1 MSVHRWTAV
10 LLAAAALGLSGC
22 TTNPGS
28 AAADQFVGSDKC
40 STCHQA
46 EFKSWQATYHSKMV
60 QPAAQG
66 LLKDAVDAWAKDGK
80 GNAGPA
86 KGNIDGKAYALADV
100 QMVVGSKW
108 KQRYLVKNPATGYHQ
123 FLDKQWNSYT
133 KLWEGYGQKN
143 DWETQCTTCHVTG
156 YRVTEFD
163 EKTSSIRKAS
173 FAEKNIGCEACH
185 GPGGAHAA
193 SGKKTDIFNP
203 RNAPKAEADKVCGY
217 CHIRVENYR
226 FKTGQGSASE
236 QLPHPVVGQTY
247 RAGRDDWTRWYPD
260 QVLLVGIQPEDP
272 VNKNYP
278 KTDLADAFFID
289 EAAQKSGLFEARKHH
304 QQYQEHLAA
313 RRHLQRPEGAGVR
326 AAPVDGPLPSGAGD
340 APLRE
345 RPARAGLSVCV
356 ALRSVA
362 ILAVRAPGRPGLGA
376 TRETRRTCARAP
388 LRPPVAHPPAGR
400 FRRVCIG
407 GDVPALGPR
416 HGALGT
422 IDAGDNCA

>member
-22 TTNPGS
+22 TTNPGN

-272 VNKNYP
+272 VNKNHP

-304 QQYQEHLAA
+304 QQYQEHLMSKHAKSGVAGCSDCHSPHSVKGKTVDALASCQGCHGNQFDA
-313 RRHLQRPEGAGVR
+313 RAMMPGLART
-326 AAPVDGPLPSGAGD
+326 AGD
-340 APLRE
+340 LYM
-345 RPARAGLSVCV
+345 RAHTFNPNP
-356 ALRSVA
+356 RK
-362 ILAVRAPGRPGLGA
+362 PLGA
-376 TRETRRTCARAP
+376 TSSDLKEPVFAPRR
-388 LRPPVAHPPAGR
+388 
-400 FRRVCIG
+400 
-407 GDVPALGPR
+407 
-416 HGALGT
+416 
-422 IDAGDNCA
+422 

>member
-226 FKTGQGSASE
+226 FKTGQG
-236 QLPHPVVGQTY
+236 
-247 RAGRDDWTRWYPD
+247 
-260 QVLLVGIQPEDP
+260 
-272 VNKNYP
+272 
-278 KTDLADAFFID
+278 
-289 EAAQKSGLFEARKHH
+289 
-304 QQYQEHLAA
+304 
-313 RRHLQRPEGAGVR
+313 
-326 AAPVDGPLPSGAGD
+326 
-340 APLRE
+340 
-345 RPARAGLSVCV
+345 
-356 ALRSVA
+356 
-362 ILAVRAPGRPGLGA
+362 
-376 TRETRRTCARAP
+376 
-388 LRPPVAHPPAGR
+388 
-400 FRRVCIG
+400 
-407 GDVPALGPR
+407 
-416 HGALGT
+416 
-422 IDAGDNCA
+422 